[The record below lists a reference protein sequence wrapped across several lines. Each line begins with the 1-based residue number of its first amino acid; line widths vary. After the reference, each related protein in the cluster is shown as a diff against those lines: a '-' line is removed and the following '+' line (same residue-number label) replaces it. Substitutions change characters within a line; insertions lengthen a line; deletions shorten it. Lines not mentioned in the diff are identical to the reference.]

1 MTTNDKILH
10 LMNDDIALKNR
21 LIQEKNQII
30 QTLRKR
36 KEHFEYS
43 KEAEGFFKLENT
55 VKSLK

>member
-1 MTTNDKILH
+1 
-10 LMNDDIALKNR
+10 MNDDIALKNR

-36 KEHFEYS
+36 KEHLEYS

-55 VKSLK
+55 VKFLK